1 MDPNVIAILA
11 ILATLAYTLI
21 GLRAMLHID
30 AALGPRY
37 LPRSSFGTWAS
48 IVVWPLWWL
57 VALVRYRLRANRRV
71 LS

>member
-1 MDPNVIAILA
+1 MPENTIIVIAVL
-11 ILATLAYTLI
+11 LTLAYALF

-37 LPRSSFGTWAS
+37 LPRSNWGTWAS
-48 IVVWPLWWL
+48 IVIWPLYWA
-57 VALVRYRLRANRRV
+57 VAYARYRLRANRRV